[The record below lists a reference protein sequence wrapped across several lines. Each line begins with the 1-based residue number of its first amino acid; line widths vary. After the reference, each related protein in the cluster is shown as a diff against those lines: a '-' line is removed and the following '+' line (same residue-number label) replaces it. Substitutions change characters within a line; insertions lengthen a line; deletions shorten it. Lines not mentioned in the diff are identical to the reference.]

1 MGSEIMYIVEL
12 EIYIYI
18 RSIVN
23 EVIRTISD
31 RFFFTKIFI
40 YKNTIKRTEK
50 NKDNNFWRI
59 KTSKKGKNI
68 CSLMLFVRCKPF
80 RKKKTGLK
88 LS

>member
-31 RFFFTKIFI
+31 RFFFYENIFLRKHNQANRKKQRQQFLAH
-40 YKNTIKRTEK
+40 KNFSEG
-50 NKDNNFWRI
+50 
-59 KTSKKGKNI
+59 KKHLWFDAF
-68 CSLMLFVRCKPF
+68 STPKPF
-80 RKKKTGLK
+80 RKKKPA
-88 LS
+88 